1 MAWGQQNVLFL
12 ELSADGAGDEA
23 VVLVDIATEPALS
36 DAPMTVTLMGD
47 EEVTLTIALPDGTMQ
62 GVVTASAMDCAGNFI
77 EEEAF
82 MVLSNE
88 IDTAGVF
95 ILEAEIELPYCEEDD
110 EDGDDDEDDDEED
123 FDEFE
128 DLDLDEL
135 TAYLDSLCSDA
146 MGNDAWMYC
155 GILESLNACLN
166 GDEDAC
172 EELEEWLEFVD
183 GPWNEEDNDEEDDDE
198 EDGDEED
205 GDEEDGDEEDGDEED
220 DDDEEDGDEEDDDE
234 EEDGNEEDDDEENG
248 DEGDCEAEFVVVQA
262 FDADS
267 NAIANELFVFVFGLD
282 EDNDVF
288 WNFGDEGSS
297 TDPFP
302 TWEYET
308 NGPYEL
314 CLTVGNE
321 EEDCSDTYCFT
332 LSLDSL
338 GWLGGIQDGFS
349 ITVLDG
355 DLGTVAGLNGL
366 DLDEETL
373 TLFPNPSMGGAA
385 QLEWHAVN
393 AGPAKVEVFDLTG
406 RLLMNNPINVTQG
419 TQRIALEVN
428 AKPGIHLVQ
437 ITQGEVQ
444 RTLKWLVK

>member
-1 MAWGQQNVLFL
+1 MALGQQNVLFL

-23 VVLVDIATEPALS
+23 VVLVDIATDPALS
-36 DAPMTVTLMGD
+36 DTLMTVTLMGD
-47 EEVTLTIALPDGTMQ
+47 DEVTLTIALPDGTMQ
-62 GVVTASAMDCAGNFI
+62 GVVTASATDCAGNFI
-77 EEEAF
+77 EEEAY
-82 MVLSNE
+82 MMLSND
-88 IDTAGVF
+88 IDSAGVF
-95 ILEAEIELPYCEEDD
+95 ILEAEIELPYCDEDD
-110 EDGDDDEDDDEED
+110 EDGDDDEDDDEG

-146 MGNDAWMYC
+146 MGNEAWMYC
-155 GILESLNACLN
+155 GLLESLNACLD

-172 EELEEWLEFVD
+172 EEIEEWLELVD
-183 GPWNEEDNDEEDDDE
+183 GPWNEDEEDDDE
-198 EDGDEED
+198 EDD
-205 GDEEDGDEEDGDEED
+205 
-220 DDDEEDGDEEDDDE
+220 
-234 EEDGNEEDDDEENG
+234 
-248 DEGDCEAEFVVVQA
+248 DEGDCEADFVVVQA

-282 EDNDVF
+282 GDNDVF
-288 WNFGDEGSS
+288 WSFGDEGSS

-302 TWEYET
+302 TWEYDT

-355 DLGTVAGLNGL
+355 ALGNVAGVNGL
-366 DLDEETL
+366 DLNQATL
-373 TLFPNPSMGGAA
+373 TLFPNPSIEGAV
-385 QLEWHAVN
+385 QLEWHASS
-393 AGPAKVEVFDLTG
+393 AGQASVEVFDLTG
-406 RLLMNNPINVTQG
+406 RQLLNDQINVTQG
-419 TQRIALEVN
+419 AQRMALEVD
-428 AKPGIHLVQ
+428 AKPGIHLIQ
-437 ITQGEVQ
+437 ITQGEVT
-444 RTLKWLVK
+444 RTLKWLVN

>member
-1 MAWGQQNVLFL
+1 MKSLFSLCLLALSAIAWGQQNVLLL

-47 EEVTLTIALPDGTMQ
+47 DEVTLTIALPDGTMQ
-62 GVVTASAMDCAGNFI
+62 GVVTASATDCTGNFI

-82 MVLSNE
+82 MMLSND

-110 EDGDDDEDDDEED
+110 EG

-155 GILESLNACLN
+155 GILESLNACLD

-172 EELEEWLEFVD
+172 DELEEWLEFVD
-183 GPWNEEDNDEEDDDE
+183 GPWNEEEEDDEEDDDE
-198 EDGDEED
+198 EDGD
-205 GDEEDGDEEDGDEED
+205 
-220 DDDEEDGDEEDDDE
+220 
-234 EEDGNEEDDDEENG
+234 EEDDDEENG
-248 DEGDCEAEFVVVQA
+248 DEGDCEADFVVVQA

-349 ITVLDG
+349 ITVFDG
-355 DLGTVAGLNGL
+355 DQGTVAGVNGL
-366 DLDEETL
+366 DMDEESL
-373 TLFPNPSMGGAA
+373 ALFPNPSRGGAT
-385 QLEWHAVN
+385 QLEWHALN
-393 AGPAKVEVFDLTG
+393 AGQAHVEVFDLTG
-406 RLLMNNPINVTQG
+406 RQLLNDQINVTQG
-419 TQRIALEVN
+419 AQRIALEVN
-428 AKPGIHLVQ
+428 ATPGIHLVQ

>member
-1 MAWGQQNVLFL
+1 MKSLFSLCLFALSAMAWGQQNVLLL

-47 EEVTLTIALPDGTMQ
+47 DEVTLTIALPDGTMQ
-62 GVVTASAMDCAGNFI
+62 GVVTASATDCAGNFI

-82 MVLSNE
+82 MMLSND

-110 EDGDDDEDDDEED
+110 EDDDEG

-155 GILESLNACLN
+155 GILESLNACLD

-172 EELEEWLEFVD
+172 DELEEWLEFVD
-183 GPWNEEDNDEEDDDE
+183 GPWNEEDDDEEDDV
-198 EDGDEED
+198 
-205 GDEEDGDEEDGDEED
+205 EED
-220 DDDEEDGDEEDDDE
+220 D
-234 EEDGNEEDDDEENG
+234 
-248 DEGDCEAEFVVVQA
+248 DEGDCEADFVVVQA

-282 EDNDVF
+282 LDNDIF
-288 WNFGDEGSS
+288 WSFGDEGSS

-349 ITVLDG
+349 ITVFDG
-355 DLGTVAGLNGL
+355 DQGTVAGVNGL
-366 DLDEETL
+366 DMDEESL

-385 QLEWHAVN
+385 QLEWHALN
-393 AGPAKVEVFDLTG
+393 AGQAHVEVYDLTG
-406 RLLMNNPINVTQG
+406 RQLLNDQINVTQG

-428 AKPGIHLVQ
+428 AKPGIHLIQ

>member
-1 MAWGQQNVLFL
+1 MAWGQQNVLLL

-36 DAPMTVTLMGD
+36 DAPMTVTLIGD
-47 EEVTLTIALPDGTMQ
+47 DEVTLTIALPDGTMQ
-62 GVVTASAMDCAGNFI
+62 GVVTASATDCTGNFI

-82 MVLSNE
+82 MMLSND

-110 EDGDDDEDDDEED
+110 EGDDEG

-155 GILESLNACLN
+155 GLLESLNACLG

-183 GPWNEEDNDEEDDDE
+183 GPWNEEDEDD
-198 EDGDEED
+198 ED
-205 GDEEDGDEEDGDEED
+205 
-220 DDDEEDGDEEDDDE
+220 
-234 EEDGNEEDDDEENG
+234 
-248 DEGDCEAEFVVVQA
+248 DEGDCEADFVVVQA

-282 EDNDVF
+282 LDNDIF
-288 WNFGDEGSS
+288 WSFGDEGSS

-349 ITVLDG
+349 ITVFDG
-355 DLGTVAGLNGL
+355 DQGAVAGVNGL

-385 QLEWHAVN
+385 QLEWHALN
-393 AGPAKVEVFDLTG
+393 AGQAHVEVYDLTG
-406 RLLMNNPINVTQG
+406 RQLLNDQINVTQG
-419 TQRIALEVN
+419 TQRIALEVT

>member
-1 MAWGQQNVLFL
+1 MKSLFSLCLFALSAMALGQQNVLFL

-62 GVVTASAMDCAGNFI
+62 GVVTASATDCSGNFI

-110 EDGDDDEDDDEED
+110 EDGDDDEDDDEEG

-155 GILESLNACLN
+155 GLLESLNACLG
-166 GDEDAC
+166 GDEAAC

-183 GPWNEEDNDEEDDDE
+183 GPWNDDEEDDDE
-198 EDGDEED
+198 EDD
-205 GDEEDGDEEDGDEED
+205 
-220 DDDEEDGDEEDDDE
+220 DEEDDDE
-234 EEDGNEEDDDEENG
+234 EDDDEEDDDEEGN
-248 DEGDCEAEFVVVQA
+248 DEDDCEADFVVVQA

-282 EDNDVF
+282 LDNDIF
-288 WNFGDEGSS
+288 WSFGDEGSS

-332 LSLDSL
+332 LNLDSL

-355 DLGTVAGLNGL
+355 GQGSVADVDGL
-366 DLDEETL
+366 DLNQESL
-373 TLFPNPSMGGAA
+373 TLFPNPSIGGVA
-385 QLEWHAVN
+385 QLEWHALN
-393 AGPAKVEVFDLTG
+393 AGQADVKVFDLTG
-406 RLLMNNPINVTQG
+406 RLLLNNQINVVQG
-419 TQRIALEVN
+419 TQRMALEVN
-428 AKPGIHLVQ
+428 AKAGIHLVQ

>member
-1 MAWGQQNVLFL
+1 MAVGQQNVLFL

-36 DAPMTVTLMGD
+36 DVPMTVTLMGD

-62 GVVTASAMDCAGNFI
+62 GVVTASATDCAGNFI

-82 MVLSNE
+82 MMLSND

-95 ILEAEIELPYCEEDD
+95 ILEAEIELPYCGAND
-110 EDGDDDEDDDEED
+110 EDGDDDE

-155 GILESLNACLN
+155 GLLESLNACLG
-166 GDEDAC
+166 GDEAAC
-172 EELEEWLEFVD
+172 EELEEWLELVD
-183 GPWNEEDNDEEDDDE
+183 GTWNDDEEDDDE
-198 EDGDEED
+198 E
-205 GDEEDGDEEDGDEED
+205 
-220 DDDEEDGDEEDDDE
+220 
-234 EEDGNEEDDDEENG
+234 GN
-248 DEGDCEAEFVVVQA
+248 DEGDCEADFVVVQA

-267 NAIANELFVFVFGLD
+267 NAIANELFVFMFGLD
-282 EDNDVF
+282 LDNDIF
-288 WNFGDEGSS
+288 WSFGDEGSS

-355 DLGTVAGLNGL
+355 GQGSVAEVDGL
-366 DLDEETL
+366 DLNDETL
-373 TLFPNPSMGGAA
+373 TLFPNPSVGGIA
-385 QLEWHAVN
+385 QLEWHALK
-393 AGPAKVEVFDLTG
+393 AGPTDVKVFDLTG
-406 RLLMNNPINVTQG
+406 RQLLNDQINVVQG
-419 TQRIALEVN
+419 PQRLALEVN

-437 ITQGEVQ
+437 VTQGKVQ

>member
-1 MAWGQQNVLFL
+1 M
-12 ELSADGAGDEA
+12 
-23 VVLVDIATEPALS
+23 VVVDITTEPSLT
-36 DAPMTVTLMGD
+36 DVPMTVTLTGQ
-47 EEVTLTIALPDGTMQ
+47 EEIVLTIALPYTTVQ
-62 GVVTASAMDCAGNFI
+62 GVVTATATDCTGNLI

-82 MVLSNE
+82 MSLPN
-88 IDTAGVF
+88 DTAGVF
-95 ILEAEIELPYCEEDD
+95 ILEAEIELPYCEEND
-110 EDGDDDEDDDEED
+110 EDEDDDEDDDEEG

-135 TAYLDSLCSDA
+135 TAYLDSLCSDV

-155 GILESLNACLN
+155 GLLESLNACLG
-166 GDEDAC
+166 GDEAAC
-172 EELEEWLEFVD
+172 EELEEWLEVVD
-183 GPWNEEDNDEEDDDE
+183 GPWNDEEDDEDNDEEGNDE
-198 EDGDEED
+198 D
-205 GDEEDGDEEDGDEED
+205 
-220 DDDEEDGDEEDDDE
+220 
-234 EEDGNEEDDDEENG
+234 
-248 DEGDCEAEFVVVQA
+248 DCEADFVVVQA

-282 EDNDVF
+282 LDNDIF
-288 WNFGDEGSS
+288 WSFGDEGSS

-355 DLGTVAGLNGL
+355 GQGSVADVDGL
-366 DLDEETL
+366 DLNQESL
-373 TLFPNPSMGGAA
+373 TLFPNPSIGGVA
-385 QLEWHAVN
+385 QLEWHALN
-393 AGPAKVEVFDLTG
+393 AGQADVKVFDLTG
-406 RLLMNNPINVTQG
+406 RQLLNDQFNVVQG
-419 TQRIALEVN
+419 TQRMALEVR

>member
-1 MAWGQQNVLFL
+1 MALGQQNVLFL

-62 GVVTASAMDCAGNFI
+62 GVVTASATDCAGNFI

-95 ILEAEIELPYCEEDD
+95 ILEAEIELPYCEEGDD
-110 EDGDDDEDDDEED
+110 EEDDDEDDEED

-155 GILESLNACLN
+155 GLLESLNACLG
-166 GDEDAC
+166 GDEAAC

-183 GPWNEEDNDEEDDDE
+183 GPWNDDEEDDDE
-198 EDGDEED
+198 EDD
-205 GDEEDGDEEDGDEED
+205 
-220 DDDEEDGDEEDDDE
+220 DEEDDDE
-234 EEDGNEEDDDEENG
+234 EDDDEEGN
-248 DEGDCEAEFVVVQA
+248 DEDDCEADFVVVQA

-267 NAIANELFVFVFGLD
+267 NAIANELFVFVLGLD
-282 EDNDVF
+282 LDNDIF
-288 WNFGDEGSS
+288 WSFGDEGSS

-355 DLGTVAGLNGL
+355 GQGSVADVDGL
-366 DLDEETL
+366 DLNQESL
-373 TLFPNPSMGGAA
+373 TLFPNPSIGGVA
-385 QLEWHAVN
+385 QLEWHALN
-393 AGPAKVEVFDLTG
+393 AGQADVKVFDLTG
-406 RLLMNNPINVTQG
+406 RQLLNNQIHVVQG
-419 TQRIALEVN
+419 TQRMALEVN

>member
-1 MAWGQQNVLFL
+1 MAVGQQNVLSL

-62 GVVTASAMDCAGNFI
+62 GVVTASATDCTGNSI
-77 EEEAF
+77 EEEAY
-82 MVLSNE
+82 MMLSND

-95 ILEAEIELPYCEEDD
+95 ILEAEIELPYCEEND
-110 EDGDDDEDDDEED
+110 EDGDDDDDDDDEEEG

-128 DLDLDEL
+128 DFDLDEL

-155 GILESLNACLN
+155 GLLESLNACLD
-166 GDEDAC
+166 GDEAAC
-172 EELEEWLEFVD
+172 EELEEWLELVN
-183 GPWNEEDNDEEDDDE
+183 GPWNEDD
-198 EDGDEED
+198 
-205 GDEEDGDEEDGDEED
+205 
-220 DDDEEDGDEEDDDE
+220 
-234 EEDGNEEDDDEENG
+234 
-248 DEGDCEAEFVVVQA
+248 DEGDCQANFVVVQA

-282 EDNDVF
+282 LDNDVF
-288 WNFGDEGSS
+288 WSFGDEGSS
-297 TDPFP
+297 TEPFP

-355 DLGTVAGLNGL
+355 GQGSVADVAGL
-366 DLDEETL
+366 DLIHETL
-373 TLFPNPSMGGAA
+373 TLFPNPSIGGIA
-385 QLEWHAVN
+385 QLEWHALK
-393 AGPAKVEVFDLTG
+393 AGSADVQVFDLTG
-406 RLLMNNPINVTQG
+406 RQLLNDQINVVQG
-419 TQRIALEVN
+419 TQRLALEVN

-437 ITQGEVQ
+437 VTQGKVQ
-444 RTLKWLVK
+444 RTLKWLVR

>member
-1 MAWGQQNVLFL
+1 MKSFFSFCLFALSAMALGQQNVLFL

-110 EDGDDDEDDDEED
+110 EDGDDDEDDDEEG

-155 GILESLNACLN
+155 GLLESLNACLD
-166 GDEDAC
+166 GDEAAC
-172 EELEEWLEFVD
+172 EELEEWLEVVD
-183 GPWNEEDNDEEDDDE
+183 GPWNEEDD
-198 EDGDEED
+198 
-205 GDEEDGDEEDGDEED
+205 
-220 DDDEEDGDEEDDDE
+220 DEEDDDE
-234 EEDGNEEDDDEENG
+234 EEDDEEGN
-248 DEGDCEAEFVVVQA
+248 DEDDCEADFVVVQA

-282 EDNDVF
+282 LNNDIF
-288 WNFGDEGSS
+288 WSFGDEGSS

-355 DLGTVAGLNGL
+355 GQGSVADVDGL
-366 DLDEETL
+366 DLNQESL
-373 TLFPNPSMGGAA
+373 TLFPNPSIGGVA
-385 QLEWHAVN
+385 QLEWHALN
-393 AGPAKVEVFDLTG
+393 AGQADVKVFDLTG
-406 RLLMNNPINVTQG
+406 RQLLNDQINVVQG
-419 TQRIALEVN
+419 TQRMALQVN

>member
-1 MAWGQQNVLFL
+1 MALGQQNVLFL

-47 EEVTLTIALPDGTMQ
+47 DEVTLTIALPDGTMQ
-62 GVVTASAMDCAGNFI
+62 GVVTASATDCAGNFI
-77 EEEAF
+77 EEEAY
-82 MVLSNE
+82 MMLSND
-88 IDTAGVF
+88 IDSAGVF
-95 ILEAEIELPYCEEDD
+95 ILEAEIELPYCDEDD
-110 EDGDDDEDDDEED
+110 DDDDDEDDDEG

-146 MGNDAWMYC
+146 MGNEAWMYC
-155 GILESLNACLN
+155 GLLESLNACLD

-172 EELEEWLEFVD
+172 EEIEEWLELVD
-183 GPWNEEDNDEEDDDE
+183 GPWNEDQ
-198 EDGDEED
+198 
-205 GDEEDGDEEDGDEED
+205 
-220 DDDEEDGDEEDDDE
+220 EDDDE
-234 EEDGNEEDDDEENG
+234 EEDDDEDD
-248 DEGDCEAEFVVVQA
+248 DEGDCEADFVVVQA

-282 EDNDVF
+282 GDNDVF
-288 WNFGDEGSS
+288 WSFGDEGSS

-302 TWEYET
+302 TWEYDT

-355 DLGTVAGLNGL
+355 ALGNVAGVNGL
-366 DLDEETL
+366 DLNQATL
-373 TLFPNPSMGGAA
+373 TLFPNPSIGGAV
-385 QLEWHAVN
+385 QLEWRASS
-393 AGPAKVEVFDLTG
+393 AGQASVEVFDLTG
-406 RLLMNNPINVTQG
+406 RQLLNDQINVTQG
-419 TQRIALEVN
+419 AQRMALEVD
-428 AKPGIHLVQ
+428 AKPGIHLIQ
-437 ITQGEVQ
+437 ITQGEVT
-444 RTLKWLVK
+444 RTLRWLVN

>member
-1 MAWGQQNVLFL
+1 MALGQQNVLFL

-23 VVLVDIATEPALS
+23 VVLVDISTEPALS

-95 ILEAEIELPYCEEDD
+95 VLEAEIELPYCEEDD
-110 EDGDDDEDDDEED
+110 EDGDDEEDDDEEG
-123 FDEFE
+123 FDGFE

-155 GILESLNACLN
+155 GLLESLNACLG
-166 GDEDAC
+166 GDEAAC
-172 EELEEWLEFVD
+172 EELEEWLEVVD
-183 GPWNEEDNDEEDDDE
+183 GPWNEEEDD
-198 EDGDEED
+198 
-205 GDEEDGDEEDGDEED
+205 DEED
-220 DDDEEDGDEEDDDE
+220 DDDEDDDE
-234 EEDGNEEDDDEENG
+234 EGNDEDG
-248 DEGDCEAEFVVVQA
+248 CEADFVVVQA

-282 EDNDVF
+282 LDNDIF
-288 WNFGDEGSS
+288 WSFGDEGSS

-355 DLGTVAGLNGL
+355 GQGSVADVDGL
-366 DLDEETL
+366 DLNQESL
-373 TLFPNPSMGGAA
+373 TLFPNPSIGGVA
-385 QLEWHAVN
+385 QLEWHALN
-393 AGPAKVEVFDLTG
+393 AGPADVKVFDLTG
-406 RLLMNNPINVTQG
+406 RQLLNDQINVVQG
-419 TQRIALEVN
+419 TQRMALEVR

-437 ITQGEVQ
+437 ISQGEVQ

>member
-1 MAWGQQNVLFL
+1 MALGQESILFL
-12 ELSADGAGDEA
+12 ELSANGAGDET

-47 EEVTLTIALPDGTMQ
+47 DDVTLTIALPDGTMQ
-62 GVVTASAMDCAGNFI
+62 GVVTASATDCAGSFI

-82 MVLSNE
+82 MMLSND

-95 ILEAEIELPYCEEDD
+95 ILEAEIELPYCEDDGDEDEDD
-110 EDGDDDEDDDEED
+110 EEGEG

-135 TAYLDSLCSDA
+135 TAYLDSLCNDA
-146 MGNDAWMYC
+146 MDNDAWMYC
-155 GILESLNACLN
+155 GILESLNACLD

-183 GPWNEEDNDEEDDDE
+183 GPWNEDDDE
-198 EDGDEED
+198 EEE
-205 GDEEDGDEEDGDEED
+205 EED
-220 DDDEEDGDEEDDDE
+220 DDDG
-234 EEDGNEEDDDEENG
+234 
-248 DEGDCEAEFVVVQA
+248 GDCEADFVVVQA

-267 NAIANELFVFVFGLD
+267 NAIANELFVFMFGLD

-288 WNFGDEGSS
+288 WSFGDEGSS

-349 ITVLDG
+349 ITVFDG
-355 DLGTVAGLNGL
+355 DQGTVAGVSGL
-366 DLDEETL
+366 DLDQETL
-373 TLFPNPSMGGAA
+373 NLFPNPSTGGAV
-385 QLEWHAVN
+385 QLEWRASS
-393 AGPAKVEVFDLTG
+393 AGQASVKVFDLTG
-406 RLLMNNPINVTQG
+406 HQLLNDQINVTQG
-419 TQRIALEVN
+419 TQHIALEVN

-437 ITQGEVQ
+437 VTQGEVQ

>member
-1 MAWGQQNVLFL
+1 MKSLFSLCLFALSAIAWGQQNVLLL
-12 ELSADGAGDEA
+12 ELSADGAGDET

-47 EEVTLTIALPDGTMQ
+47 DEVTLTIALPDGTMQ
-62 GVVTASAMDCAGNFI
+62 GVVTASATDCAGNFI

-82 MVLSNE
+82 MMLSND

-95 ILEAEIELPYCEEDD
+95 ILEAEIELPYCEEED
-110 EDGDDDEDDDEED
+110 EDEDDDEED
-123 FDEFE
+123 DEGFDEFE

-146 MGNDAWMYC
+146 VGNDAWMYC
-155 GILESLNACLN
+155 GILESLNACLD

-172 EELEEWLEFVD
+172 DELEEWLEFVD
-183 GPWNEEDNDEEDDDE
+183 GPWNEEEEDDEEDDDE
-198 EDGDEED
+198 ED
-205 GDEEDGDEEDGDEED
+205 
-220 DDDEEDGDEEDDDE
+220 DDEEGDDEEDDDE
-234 EEDGNEEDDDEENG
+234 
-248 DEGDCEAEFVVVQA
+248 GDCEADFVVVQA

-282 EDNDVF
+282 LDNDIF
-288 WNFGDEGSS
+288 WSFGDEGSS

-349 ITVLDG
+349 ITVFDG
-355 DLGTVAGLNGL
+355 DLGNVAGVNGL
-366 DLDEETL
+366 DLDEESL
-373 TLFPNPSMGGAA
+373 TLFPNPSTGGAA
-385 QLEWHAVN
+385 QLEWHALN
-393 AGPAKVEVFDLTG
+393 AGQTHVEVFDLTG
-406 RLLMNNPINVTQG
+406 RQLLNDQINVTQG

>member
-1 MAWGQQNVLFL
+1 MALGQQNVLFL

-62 GVVTASAMDCAGNFI
+62 GVVTASATDCTGNFI
-77 EEEAF
+77 EEEAY
-82 MVLSNE
+82 MMLSND
-88 IDTAGVF
+88 IDSAGVF

-110 EDGDDDEDDDEED
+110 DDDEDDDEG

-146 MGNDAWMYC
+146 MGNEAWMYC
-155 GILESLNACLN
+155 GLLESLNACLD

-172 EELEEWLEFVD
+172 EEIEEWLELVD
-183 GPWNEEDNDEEDDDE
+183 GPWNDDEEDDDE
-198 EDGDEED
+198 EDD
-205 GDEEDGDEEDGDEED
+205 
-220 DDDEEDGDEEDDDE
+220 
-234 EEDGNEEDDDEENG
+234 
-248 DEGDCEAEFVVVQA
+248 DEGDCEADFVVVQA

-282 EDNDVF
+282 GDNDVF
-288 WNFGDEGSS
+288 WSFGDEGSS

-302 TWEYET
+302 TWEYDT

-355 DLGTVAGLNGL
+355 ALGNVAGVNGL
-366 DLDEETL
+366 DLNQATL
-373 TLFPNPSMGGAA
+373 TLFPNPSIGGAV
-385 QLEWHAVN
+385 QLEWHASS
-393 AGPAKVEVFDLTG
+393 AGQASVEVFDLTG
-406 RLLMNNPINVTQG
+406 RQLLNDQINVTQG
-419 TQRIALEVN
+419 AQRMAVEVD
-428 AKPGIHLVQ
+428 AKPGIHLIQ
-437 ITQGEVQ
+437 ITQGEVT
-444 RTLKWLVK
+444 RTLKWLVN

>member
-1 MAWGQQNVLFL
+1 MKSLFSLCFFALSAMALGQESILFL
-12 ELSADGAGDEA
+12 ELSANGAGDET

-47 EEVTLTIALPDGTMQ
+47 DDVTLTIALPDGTMQ
-62 GVVTASAMDCAGNFI
+62 GVVTASATDCAGSFI

-82 MVLSNE
+82 MMLSND

-95 ILEAEIELPYCEEDD
+95 ILEAEIELPYCEDDGDEDEDD
-110 EDGDDDEDDDEED
+110 EEGEG

-146 MGNDAWMYC
+146 MDNDAWMYC
-155 GILESLNACLN
+155 GILESLNACLD

-183 GPWNEEDNDEEDDDE
+183 GPWNEDDDE
-198 EDGDEED
+198 E
-205 GDEEDGDEEDGDEED
+205 
-220 DDDEEDGDEEDDDE
+220 EEDDDE
-234 EEDGNEEDDDEENG
+234 EEEDDDDG
-248 DEGDCEAEFVVVQA
+248 GDCEADFVVVQA

-267 NAIANELFVFVFGLD
+267 NAIANELFVFMFGLD

-288 WNFGDEGSS
+288 WSFGDEGSS

-349 ITVLDG
+349 ITVFDG
-355 DLGTVAGLNGL
+355 DQGTVAGVSGL
-366 DLDEETL
+366 DLDQETL
-373 TLFPNPSMGGAA
+373 NLFPNPSTGGAV
-385 QLEWHAVN
+385 QLEWHASS
-393 AGPAKVEVFDLTG
+393 AGQASVKVFDLTG
-406 RLLMNNPINVTQG
+406 HQLLNDQINVTQG
-419 TQRIALEVN
+419 TQHIALEVN

-437 ITQGEVQ
+437 VTQGEVQ

>member
-1 MAWGQQNVLFL
+1 MALGQQNVLFL

-82 MVLSNE
+82 MILSNE

-95 ILEAEIELPYCEEDD
+95 ILEAEIELPYCEEN
-110 EDGDDDEDDDEED
+110 DGDGDDEDDDEEG

-155 GILESLNACLN
+155 GILESLNACLG
-166 GDEDAC
+166 GDEAAC
-172 EELEEWLEFVD
+172 EELEEWLEVVD
-183 GPWNEEDNDEEDDDE
+183 GPWDEEDDDE
-198 EDGDEED
+198 EDD
-205 GDEEDGDEEDGDEED
+205 
-220 DDDEEDGDEEDDDE
+220 DEEDDDE
-234 EEDGNEEDDDEENG
+234 EGNDED
-248 DEGDCEAEFVVVQA
+248 DCEADFVVVQA

-282 EDNDVF
+282 LDNDIF
-288 WNFGDEGSS
+288 WSFGDEGSS

-355 DLGTVAGLNGL
+355 GQGSVADVDGL
-366 DLDEETL
+366 DLNQESL
-373 TLFPNPSMGGAA
+373 TLFPNPSIGGVA
-385 QLEWHAVN
+385 QLEWHALN
-393 AGPAKVEVFDLTG
+393 AGKADVKVFDLTG
-406 RLLMNNPINVTQG
+406 RQLLNDQINVVQG
-419 TQRIALEVN
+419 TQRMALEVR

>member
-1 MAWGQQNVLFL
+1 MALGQQNVLFL

-110 EDGDDDEDDDEED
+110 EDGDDEEDDDEEG

-155 GILESLNACLN
+155 GLLESLNACLG
-166 GDEDAC
+166 GDEAAC
-172 EELEEWLEFVD
+172 EELEEWLEIVD
-183 GPWNEEDNDEEDDDE
+183 GPWNEEEEDDDEEDDDE
-198 EDGDEED
+198 EDD
-205 GDEEDGDEEDGDEED
+205 
-220 DDDEEDGDEEDDDE
+220 DEEDDDE
-234 EEDGNEEDDDEENG
+234 EGNDED
-248 DEGDCEAEFVVVQA
+248 DCEADFVVVQA

-282 EDNDVF
+282 LDNDIF
-288 WNFGDEGSS
+288 WSFGDEGSS

-355 DLGTVAGLNGL
+355 GQGSVADVDGL
-366 DLDEETL
+366 DLNQESL
-373 TLFPNPSMGGAA
+373 TLFPNPSIGGVA
-385 QLEWHAVN
+385 QLEWHALY
-393 AGPAKVEVFDLTG
+393 AGQADVKVFDLTG
-406 RLLMNNPINVTQG
+406 RQLLNNQIHVVQG
-419 TQRIALEVN
+419 TQRMALEVN

>member
-1 MAWGQQNVLFL
+1 MALGQQNVLFL

-23 VVLVDIATEPALS
+23 VVLVDIATDPALS
-36 DAPMTVTLMGD
+36 DTPMTVTLMGD
-47 EEVTLTIALPDGTMQ
+47 DEVTLTIALPDGTMQ
-62 GVVTASAMDCAGNFI
+62 GVVTASATDCAGNFI
-77 EEEAF
+77 EEEAY
-82 MVLSNE
+82 MMLSND
-88 IDTAGVF
+88 IDSAGVF
-95 ILEAEIELPYCEEDD
+95 ILEAEIELPYC
-110 EDGDDDEDDDEED
+110 DEDDDEG

-146 MGNDAWMYC
+146 MGNEAWMYC
-155 GILESLNACLN
+155 GLLESLNACLD

-172 EELEEWLEFVD
+172 EEIEEWLELVD
-183 GPWNEEDNDEEDDDE
+183 GPWNDDEEDDDE
-198 EDGDEED
+198 EDD
-205 GDEEDGDEEDGDEED
+205 
-220 DDDEEDGDEEDDDE
+220 
-234 EEDGNEEDDDEENG
+234 
-248 DEGDCEAEFVVVQA
+248 DEGDCEADFVVVQA

-282 EDNDVF
+282 GDNDVF
-288 WNFGDEGSS
+288 WSFGDEGAS

-302 TWEYET
+302 TWEYDT

-355 DLGTVAGLNGL
+355 ALGNVAGVNGL
-366 DLDEETL
+366 DLNQATL
-373 TLFPNPSMGGAA
+373 TLFPNPSIGGAV
-385 QLEWHAVN
+385 QLEWHASS
-393 AGPAKVEVFDLTG
+393 AGQASVEVFDLTG
-406 RLLMNNPINVTQG
+406 RQLLNDQINVTQG
-419 TQRIALEVN
+419 AQRIALEVD
-428 AKPGIHLVQ
+428 AKPGIHLIQ
-437 ITQGEVQ
+437 ITQGEVT
-444 RTLKWLVK
+444 RTLKWLVN

>member
-1 MAWGQQNVLFL
+1 MKSLFSFCLFALSVMAVGQQNVLSL

-62 GVVTASAMDCAGNFI
+62 GVVTASATDCTGNSI
-77 EEEAF
+77 EEEAY
-82 MVLSNE
+82 MTLSND

-95 ILEAEIELPYCEEDD
+95 ILEAEIELPYCEEND
-110 EDGDDDEDDDEED
+110 ENGDDDDDDDEGEG

-155 GILESLNACLN
+155 GLLESLNACLD
-166 GDEDAC
+166 GDEAAC
-172 EELEEWLEFVD
+172 EELEEWLELVN
-183 GPWNEEDNDEEDDDE
+183 GPWNEDD
-198 EDGDEED
+198 
-205 GDEEDGDEEDGDEED
+205 
-220 DDDEEDGDEEDDDE
+220 
-234 EEDGNEEDDDEENG
+234 
-248 DEGDCEAEFVVVQA
+248 DEGDCQADFVVVQA

-282 EDNDVF
+282 LDNDVF
-288 WNFGDEGSS
+288 WSFGDEGSS
-297 TDPFP
+297 TEPFP

-332 LSLDSL
+332 LSLDSM

-355 DLGTVAGLNGL
+355 GQGSVADVAGL
-366 DLDEETL
+366 DLIHETL
-373 TLFPNPSMGGAA
+373 TLFPNPSIGGIA
-385 QLEWHAVN
+385 QLEWHTLK
-393 AGPAKVEVFDLTG
+393 AGSADVQVFDLTG
-406 RLLMNNPINVTQG
+406 RQLLNDQINVVHG
-419 TQRIALEVN
+419 TQRLALEVN

-437 ITQGEVQ
+437 VTQGKVQ
-444 RTLKWLVK
+444 RTLKWLVR

>member
-1 MAWGQQNVLFL
+1 MKSFFSFCLFALSAMALGQQNVLFL

-110 EDGDDDEDDDEED
+110 EDGDDDEDDDEEG

-155 GILESLNACLN
+155 GLLESLNACLD
-166 GDEDAC
+166 GDEAAC
-172 EELEEWLEFVD
+172 EELEEWLEVVD
-183 GPWNEEDNDEEDDDE
+183 GPWNEED
-198 EDGDEED
+198 
-205 GDEEDGDEEDGDEED
+205 
-220 DDDEEDGDEEDDDE
+220 DDE
-234 EEDGNEEDDDEENG
+234 EEDDEEGN
-248 DEGDCEAEFVVVQA
+248 DEDDCEADFVVVQA

-282 EDNDVF
+282 LNNDIF
-288 WNFGDEGSS
+288 WSFGDEGSS

-355 DLGTVAGLNGL
+355 GQGSVADVDGL
-366 DLDEETL
+366 DLNQESL
-373 TLFPNPSMGGAA
+373 TLFPNPSIGGVA
-385 QLEWHAVN
+385 QLEWHALN
-393 AGPAKVEVFDLTG
+393 AGQADVKVFDLTG
-406 RLLMNNPINVTQG
+406 RQLLNDQINVVQG
-419 TQRIALEVN
+419 TQRMALQVN

>member
-1 MAWGQQNVLFL
+1 MALGQQNVLFL

-62 GVVTASAMDCAGNFI
+62 GVVTASATDCTGNFI
-77 EEEAF
+77 EEEAY
-82 MVLSNE
+82 MMLSND
-88 IDTAGVF
+88 IDSAGVF

-110 EDGDDDEDDDEED
+110 DDDEDDDEG

-146 MGNDAWMYC
+146 MGNEAWMYC
-155 GILESLNACLN
+155 GLLESLNACLD

-172 EELEEWLEFVD
+172 EEIEEWLELVD
-183 GPWNEEDNDEEDDDE
+183 GPWNDDEEDDDE
-198 EDGDEED
+198 
-205 GDEEDGDEEDGDEED
+205 
-220 DDDEEDGDEEDDDE
+220 
-234 EEDGNEEDDDEENG
+234 
-248 DEGDCEAEFVVVQA
+248 GDCEADFVVVQA

-282 EDNDVF
+282 GDNDVF
-288 WNFGDEGSS
+288 WSFGDEGSS

-302 TWEYET
+302 TWEYDT

-355 DLGTVAGLNGL
+355 ALGNVAGVNGL
-366 DLDEETL
+366 DLNQATL
-373 TLFPNPSMGGAA
+373 TLFPNPSIGGAV
-385 QLEWHAVN
+385 QLEWHASS
-393 AGPAKVEVFDLTG
+393 AGQASVEVFDLTG
-406 RLLMNNPINVTQG
+406 RQLLNDQINVTQG
-419 TQRIALEVN
+419 AQRMAVEVD
-428 AKPGIHLVQ
+428 AKPGIHLIQ
-437 ITQGEVQ
+437 ITQGEVT
-444 RTLKWLVK
+444 RTLKWLVN

>member
-1 MAWGQQNVLFL
+1 MALGQQNVLFL

-36 DAPMTVTLMGD
+36 DAPLTVTLMGD

-110 EDGDDDEDDDEED
+110 EDGDDDEDDDEEG

-155 GILESLNACLN
+155 GLLESLNACLD
-166 GDEDAC
+166 GDEAAC
-172 EELEEWLEFVD
+172 EELEEWLEVVD
-183 GPWNEEDNDEEDDDE
+183 GPWNEEDD
-198 EDGDEED
+198 
-205 GDEEDGDEEDGDEED
+205 
-220 DDDEEDGDEEDDDE
+220 DEEDDDE
-234 EEDGNEEDDDEENG
+234 EEDDEEGN
-248 DEGDCEAEFVVVQA
+248 DEDDCEADFVVVQA

-282 EDNDVF
+282 LNNDIF
-288 WNFGDEGSS
+288 WSFGDEGSS

-355 DLGTVAGLNGL
+355 GQGSVADVDGL
-366 DLDEETL
+366 DLNQESL
-373 TLFPNPSMGGAA
+373 TLFPNPSIGGVA
-385 QLEWHAVN
+385 QLEWHALN
-393 AGPAKVEVFDLTG
+393 AGQADVKVFDLTG
-406 RLLMNNPINVTQG
+406 RQLLNDQINVVQG
-419 TQRIALEVN
+419 TQRMALQVN

>member
-1 MAWGQQNVLFL
+1 MKSLFSLCFFALSAMALGQESILFL
-12 ELSADGAGDEA
+12 ELSANGAGDET

-47 EEVTLTIALPDGTMQ
+47 DDVTLTIALPDGTMQ
-62 GVVTASAMDCAGNFI
+62 GVVTASATDCAGSFI

-82 MVLSNE
+82 MMLSND

-95 ILEAEIELPYCEEDD
+95 ILEAEIELPYCEDDGDEDEDD
-110 EDGDDDEDDDEED
+110 EEGEG

-146 MGNDAWMYC
+146 MDNDAWMYC
-155 GILESLNACLN
+155 GILESLNACLD

-183 GPWNEEDNDEEDDDE
+183 GPWNEDDDEEEEDDDE
-198 EDGDEED
+198 ED
-205 GDEEDGDEEDGDEED
+205 D
-220 DDDEEDGDEEDDDE
+220 DDG
-234 EEDGNEEDDDEENG
+234 
-248 DEGDCEAEFVVVQA
+248 GDCEADFVVVQA

-267 NAIANELFVFVFGLD
+267 NAIANELFVFMFGLD

-288 WNFGDEGSS
+288 WSFGDEGSS

-349 ITVLDG
+349 ITVFDG
-355 DLGTVAGLNGL
+355 DQGTVAGVSGL
-366 DLDEETL
+366 DLDQETL
-373 TLFPNPSMGGAA
+373 NLFPNPSTGGAV
-385 QLEWHAVN
+385 QLEWHASS
-393 AGPAKVEVFDLTG
+393 AGQASVKVFDLTG
-406 RLLMNNPINVTQG
+406 HQLLNDQINVTQG
-419 TQRIALEVN
+419 TQHIALEVN

-437 ITQGEVQ
+437 VTQGEVQ

>member
-1 MAWGQQNVLFL
+1 MALGQQNVLFL

-62 GVVTASAMDCAGNFI
+62 GVVTASATDCAGNFI

-155 GILESLNACLN
+155 GLLESLNACLG
-166 GDEDAC
+166 GDEAAC

-183 GPWNEEDNDEEDDDE
+183 GPWNDDDEEDDDE
-198 EDGDEED
+198 EDD
-205 GDEEDGDEEDGDEED
+205 
-220 DDDEEDGDEEDDDE
+220 DEEDDDE
-234 EEDGNEEDDDEENG
+234 EDDDEEDDDEEDDDEEDD
-248 DEGDCEAEFVVVQA
+248 DEG
-262 FDADS
+262 
-267 NAIANELFVFVFGLD
+267 ND
-282 EDNDVF
+282 ETTARPTSWWCRPLMPTATPLPTNCLCSCSG
-288 WNFGDEGSS
+288 WTWTTTSSGALETRGPAQIHSQPGS
-297 TDPFP
+297 TRP
-302 TWEYET
+302 
-308 NGPYEL
+308 
-314 CLTVGNE
+314 
-321 EEDCSDTYCFT
+321 
-332 LSLDSL
+332 
-338 GWLGGIQDGFS
+338 
-349 ITVLDG
+349 TVL
-355 DLGTVAGLNGL
+355 TSCV
-366 DLDEETL
+366 
-373 TLFPNPSMGGAA
+373 
-385 QLEWHAVN
+385 
-393 AGPAKVEVFDLTG
+393 
-406 RLLMNNPINVTQG
+406 
-419 TQRIALEVN
+419 
-428 AKPGIHLVQ
+428 
-437 ITQGEVQ
+437 
-444 RTLKWLVK
+444 

>member
-1 MAWGQQNVLFL
+1 
-12 ELSADGAGDEA
+12 
-23 VVLVDIATEPALS
+23 
-36 DAPMTVTLMGD
+36 
-47 EEVTLTIALPDGTMQ
+47 
-62 GVVTASAMDCAGNFI
+62 
-77 EEEAF
+77 
-82 MVLSNE
+82 
-88 IDTAGVF
+88 
-95 ILEAEIELPYCEEDD
+95 
-110 EDGDDDEDDDEED
+110 
-123 FDEFE
+123 
-128 DLDLDEL
+128 
-135 TAYLDSLCSDA
+135 

-155 GILESLNACLN
+155 GILESLSACLG
-166 GDEDAC
+166 GDEAAC
-172 EELEEWLEFVD
+172 EELEEWLEVVD
-183 GPWNEEDNDEEDDDE
+183 GPWNEEDDDEEDDDE
-198 EDGDEED
+198 EGNDED
-205 GDEEDGDEEDGDEED
+205 
-220 DDDEEDGDEEDDDE
+220 
-234 EEDGNEEDDDEENG
+234 
-248 DEGDCEAEFVVVQA
+248 DCEADFVVVQA

-282 EDNDVF
+282 LDNDIF
-288 WNFGDEGSS
+288 WSFGDEGSS

-355 DLGTVAGLNGL
+355 GQGSVADVDGL
-366 DLDEETL
+366 DLNQESL
-373 TLFPNPSMGGAA
+373 TLFPNPSIGGVA
-385 QLEWHAVN
+385 QLEWHALN
-393 AGPAKVEVFDLTG
+393 AGKADVKVFDLTG
-406 RLLMNNPINVTQG
+406 RQLLNDQINVVQG
-419 TQRIALEVN
+419 TQRMALEVR

>member
-1 MAWGQQNVLFL
+1 MKSLFSLCLFALSAMALGQQNVLFL

-62 GVVTASAMDCAGNFI
+62 GVVTASATDCTGNFI
-77 EEEAF
+77 EEEAY
-82 MVLSNE
+82 MMLSND
-88 IDTAGVF
+88 IDSAGVF

-110 EDGDDDEDDDEED
+110 EDDDEG

-146 MGNDAWMYC
+146 MGNEAWMYC
-155 GILESLNACLN
+155 GLLESLNACLD

-172 EELEEWLEFVD
+172 EEIEEWLELVD
-183 GPWNEEDNDEEDDDE
+183 GPWNDDEEDDDE
-198 EDGDEED
+198 EDD
-205 GDEEDGDEEDGDEED
+205 
-220 DDDEEDGDEEDDDE
+220 DEEDDDE
-234 EEDGNEEDDDEENG
+234 EDD
-248 DEGDCEAEFVVVQA
+248 DEGDCEADFVVVQA

-282 EDNDVF
+282 GDNDVF
-288 WNFGDEGSS
+288 WSFGDEGSS

-302 TWEYET
+302 TWEYDT

-355 DLGTVAGLNGL
+355 ALGNVAGVNGL
-366 DLDEETL
+366 DLNQATL
-373 TLFPNPSMGGAA
+373 TLFPNPSIGGAV
-385 QLEWHAVN
+385 QLEWHASS
-393 AGPAKVEVFDLTG
+393 AGQASVEVFDLTG
-406 RLLMNNPINVTQG
+406 RQLLNDQINVTQG
-419 TQRIALEVN
+419 AQRMAVEVD
-428 AKPGIHLVQ
+428 AKPGIHLIQ
-437 ITQGEVQ
+437 ITQGEVT
-444 RTLKWLVK
+444 RTLKWLVN

>member
-1 MAWGQQNVLFL
+1 MKSLFSLCLFALSAIAWGQQNVLLL
-12 ELSADGAGDEA
+12 ELSADGAGDET

-47 EEVTLTIALPDGTMQ
+47 DEVTLTIALPDGTMQ
-62 GVVTASAMDCAGNFI
+62 GVVTASATDCAGNFI

-82 MVLSNE
+82 MMLSND

-95 ILEAEIELPYCEEDD
+95 ILEAEIELPYCEEED
-110 EDGDDDEDDDEED
+110 EDEDDDEED
-123 FDEFE
+123 DEGFDEFE

-155 GILESLNACLN
+155 GILESLNACLD

-172 EELEEWLEFVD
+172 DELEEWLEFVD
-183 GPWNEEDNDEEDDDE
+183 GPWNEEEEEDDEEDDDE
-198 EDGDEED
+198 EDD
-205 GDEEDGDEEDGDEED
+205 
-220 DDDEEDGDEEDDDE
+220 DEEDDDE
-234 EEDGNEEDDDEENG
+234 
-248 DEGDCEAEFVVVQA
+248 GDCEADFVVVQA

-282 EDNDVF
+282 LDNDIF
-288 WNFGDEGSS
+288 WSFGDEGSS

-349 ITVLDG
+349 ITVFDG
-355 DLGTVAGLNGL
+355 DQGNVAGVNGL
-366 DLDEETL
+366 DLDEESL

-385 QLEWHAVN
+385 QLEWHALN
-393 AGPAKVEVFDLTG
+393 AGQTHVEVFDLTG
-406 RLLMNNPINVTQG
+406 RQLLNDQINVTQG

>member
-1 MAWGQQNVLFL
+1 MQSLFSLCLLALSAIAWGQQNVLLL

-47 EEVTLTIALPDGTMQ
+47 DEVTLTIALPDGTMQ
-62 GVVTASAMDCAGNFI
+62 GVVTASATDCAGNFI

-82 MVLSNE
+82 MMLSND

-95 ILEAEIELPYCEEDD
+95 ILEAEIELPYCT
-110 EDGDDDEDDDEED
+110 EDGEDEDDDEDDDEG

-155 GILESLNACLN
+155 GILESLNACLG
-166 GDEDAC
+166 GDEAAC
-172 EELEEWLEFVD
+172 EELAEWLEFVD
-183 GPWNEEDNDEEDDDE
+183 GPWNEEDD
-198 EDGDEED
+198 
-205 GDEEDGDEEDGDEED
+205 
-220 DDDEEDGDEEDDDE
+220 
-234 EEDGNEEDDDEENG
+234 
-248 DEGDCEAEFVVVQA
+248 DEGDCEADFVVVQA

-282 EDNDVF
+282 LDNDIF
-288 WNFGDEGSS
+288 WSFGDEGSS

-349 ITVLDG
+349 ITVFDG
-355 DLGTVAGLNGL
+355 DQGTVAGVNGL
-366 DLDEETL
+366 GLDEESL
-373 TLFPNPSMGGAA
+373 NLFPNPSMGGAA
-385 QLEWHAVN
+385 QLEWHALN
-393 AGPAKVEVFDLTG
+393 AGQAHVEVFDLTG
-406 RLLMNNPINVTQG
+406 RQLLNDQINVTQG
-419 TQRIALEVN
+419 LQRIALEVN

>member
-1 MAWGQQNVLFL
+1 MKSFFSFCLFALSAMALGQQNVLFL

-110 EDGDDDEDDDEED
+110 EDGDDDEDDDEEG

-155 GILESLNACLN
+155 GLLESLNACLD
-166 GDEDAC
+166 GDEAAC
-172 EELEEWLEFVD
+172 EELEEWLEVVD
-183 GPWNEEDNDEEDDDE
+183 GPWNEEDD
-198 EDGDEED
+198 
-205 GDEEDGDEEDGDEED
+205 
-220 DDDEEDGDEEDDDE
+220 DEEDDDE
-234 EEDGNEEDDDEENG
+234 EEDDEEGN
-248 DEGDCEAEFVVVQA
+248 DEDDCEADFVVVQA

-282 EDNDVF
+282 LNNDIF
-288 WNFGDEGSS
+288 WSFGDEGSS

-321 EEDCSDTYCFT
+321 EVDCSDTYCFT

-355 DLGTVAGLNGL
+355 GQGSVADVDGL
-366 DLDEETL
+366 DLNQESL
-373 TLFPNPSMGGAA
+373 TLFPNPSIGGVA
-385 QLEWHAVN
+385 QLEWHALN
-393 AGPAKVEVFDLTG
+393 AGQANVKVFDLTG
-406 RLLMNNPINVTQG
+406 RQLLNDQINVVQG
-419 TQRIALEVN
+419 TQRMALQVN

>member
-1 MAWGQQNVLFL
+1 MKSLFSLCLFALSAMAWGQQNVLLL

-36 DAPMTVTLMGD
+36 DAPMTVTLIGD
-47 EEVTLTIALPDGTMQ
+47 DEVTLTIALPDGTMQ
-62 GVVTASAMDCAGNFI
+62 GVVTASATDCTGNFI

-82 MVLSNE
+82 MMLSND

-110 EDGDDDEDDDEED
+110 EDDDEG

-155 GILESLNACLN
+155 GLLESLNACLG

-183 GPWNEEDNDEEDDDE
+183 GPWNEEDEDDEEDDDE
-198 EDGDEED
+198 
-205 GDEEDGDEEDGDEED
+205 
-220 DDDEEDGDEEDDDE
+220 
-234 EEDGNEEDDDEENG
+234 
-248 DEGDCEAEFVVVQA
+248 GDCEADFVVVQA

-282 EDNDVF
+282 LDNDIF
-288 WNFGDEGSS
+288 WSFGDEGSS

-349 ITVLDG
+349 ITVFDG
-355 DLGTVAGLNGL
+355 DQGTVAGVNGL

-373 TLFPNPSMGGAA
+373 TLFPNPSIGGIA
-385 QLEWHAVN
+385 QLEWHALK
-393 AGPAKVEVFDLTG
+393 AGPADVKVFDLTG
-406 RLLMNNPINVTQG
+406 RPLLNDQINVVQG
-419 TQRIALEVN
+419 TQRLALEVT

-437 ITQGEVQ
+437 VTQGEVQ